1 MNEMQKLLDVMARL
15 RHPTEGCPWDV
26 EQDFSTIAPH
36 TVEEA
41 YEVADA
47 IERNDLGQLRD
58 ELGDLLFQVVFH
70 ARMAEEAGAF
80 SFNDVVAGLNEKM
93 IRRHPHV
100 FADASVADAEAQ
112 TAAWEAQKAHER
124 RTSGNSVMADVPR
137 SLPALKR
144 ADKIAK
150 RAATVGF
157 DWPDAATVR
166 AKLDEEIAELDEAC
180 ASGDRDHIA
189 WEIGD
194 VLCAVA
200 NLGRHLGVDNETAL
214 QASNNRFISRFQH
227 MERNSR
233 RHLSDYDL
241 DALEALWQA
250 AKAAES

>member
-1 MNEMQKLLDVMARL
+1 MARL
-15 RHPTEGCPWDV
+15 RHPTDGCPWDIG
-26 EQDFSTIAPH
+26 QDFSTIAPH
-36 TVEEA
+36 TIEEA

-47 IERNDLGQLRD
+47 IERNDLDQLRD

-80 SFNDVVAGLNEKM
+80 TFDDVVAGLNDKM

-100 FADASVADAEAQ
+100 FGDASVADADAQ
-112 TAAWEAQKAHER
+112 TAAWEAQKANER
-124 RTSGNSVMADVPR
+124 RTSGVSVMADVPR

-157 DWPDAATVR
+157 DWPDARTVR
-166 AKLDEEIAELDEAC
+166 AKVDEEIAELDEAC

-214 QASNNRFISRFQH
+214 QACNNRFISRFTH
-227 MERNSR
+227 MEQNTGQ
-233 RHLSDYDL
+233 HLSEFDL

-250 AKAAES
+250 AKAAE